1 MYHSHTIFIFYSF
14 LILFSYLF
22 LFIKMEVDDTV
33 NYEVIQDQGNTMY
46 HISKIDLEVSSS
58 DSKNISIKRKVN
70 DDIFD

>member
-1 MYHSHTIFIFYSF
+1 
-14 LILFSYLF
+14 
-22 LFIKMEVDDTV
+22 MEVDDTV